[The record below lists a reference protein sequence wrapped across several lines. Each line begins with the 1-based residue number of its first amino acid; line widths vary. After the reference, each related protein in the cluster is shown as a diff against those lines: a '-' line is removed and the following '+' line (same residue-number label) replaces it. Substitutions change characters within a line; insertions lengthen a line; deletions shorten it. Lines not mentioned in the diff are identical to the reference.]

1 MDRRQLLDRAARN
14 GDERVLLAHILDK
27 CEQSRNRNIP
37 SATDFLS
44 PAEQRSAQ
52 DLLHAAA
59 IHDGCAFCGGFERAE
74 RRMLLFLP
82 DWQEEADESEYM
94 TALRCTYRK
103 EDTLTHR
110 DFLGSLM
117 AQGVT
122 REKLGDILV
131 SEGSCDLIVSRDIAP
146 YLLQNVT
153 SAGRVKLS
161 VSEIELSDLSVP
173 ALKVKEI
180 RDTVST
186 LRLDAVAASGFSM
199 SRGKAQELISS
210 GRVQLNHRETLKS
223 DAPVAQGDVIS
234 ARGLGKFE
242 VAEVGGLSK
251 KEERRCFCA
260 DTCKENQTMT
270 MDEKI
275 ARINALAH
283 KAKAEGLTDEEKEE
297 QAQLRRDYI
306 DSVKANLKSQ
316 LNTLYVL
323 DEKTGK
329 KTKIVDFER
338 ERAARAGKKKENR

>member
-1 MDRRQLLDRAARN
+1 MDRRQLLDRAAQS
-14 GDERVLLAHILDK
+14 GEERVLLAHILDK
-27 CEQSRNRNIP
+27 CEQSRQRNIP
-37 SATDFLS
+37 AATDFLS
-44 PAEQRSAQ
+44 PAEQRAAQ
-52 DLLHAAA
+52 ELLHAAA
-59 IHDGCAFCGGFERAE
+59 IHEGYAFRGGYERAE
-74 RRMLLFLP
+74 RKMLFFLP
-82 DWQEEADESEYM
+82 DWQEEADESESM

-117 AQGVT
+117 AQGIT

-131 SEGSCDLIVSRDIAP
+131 GSCDLIVSRDIAP

-161 VSEIELSDLSVP
+161 VSEIGLSDLNVP

-210 GRVQLNHRETLKS
+210 GRVQLNHRETLKA
-223 DAPVAQGDVIS
+223 DAPVAQGDVVS

-251 KEERRCFCA
+251 KGR
-260 DTCKENQTMT
+260 T
-270 MDEKI
+270 
-275 ARINALAH
+275 AL
-283 KAKAEGLTDEEKEE
+283 L
-297 QAQLRRDYI
+297 LRRY
-306 DSVKANLKSQ
+306 L
-316 LNTLYVL
+316 
-323 DEKTGK
+323 
-329 KTKIVDFER
+329 
-338 ERAARAGKKKENR
+338 

>member
-1 MDRRQLLDRAARN
+1 MMDRRQLLDRAARN

-146 YLLQNVT
+146 YLLQNV
-153 SAGRVKLS
+153 
-161 VSEIELSDLSVP
+161 
-173 ALKVKEI
+173 
-180 RDTVST
+180 
-186 LRLDAVAASGFSM
+186 SGFSM

-210 GRVQLNHRETLKS
+210 GRVQLNYRETLKS

-251 KEERRCFCA
+251 KGR
-260 DTCKENQTMT
+260 T
-270 MDEKI
+270 
-275 ARINALAH
+275 ALLLH
-283 KAKAEGLTDEEKEE
+283 RYL
-297 QAQLRRDYI
+297 
-306 DSVKANLKSQ
+306 
-316 LNTLYVL
+316 
-323 DEKTGK
+323 
-329 KTKIVDFER
+329 
-338 ERAARAGKKKENR
+338 

>member
-1 MDRRQLLDRAARN
+1 MMDRRQLLDRAARN

-131 SEGSCDLIVSRDIAP
+131 SEGSCDLIVSRDI
-146 YLLQNVT
+146 
-153 SAGRVKLS
+153 
-161 VSEIELSDLSVP
+161 ELSDLSVP
-173 ALKVKEI
+173 ELKVKEI

-210 GRVQLNHRETLKS
+210 GRVQLNYRETLKS

-251 KEERRCFCA
+251 KGR
-260 DTCKENQTMT
+260 T
-270 MDEKI
+270 
-275 ARINALAH
+275 ALLLH
-283 KAKAEGLTDEEKEE
+283 RYL
-297 QAQLRRDYI
+297 
-306 DSVKANLKSQ
+306 
-316 LNTLYVL
+316 
-323 DEKTGK
+323 
-329 KTKIVDFER
+329 
-338 ERAARAGKKKENR
+338 

>member
-44 PAEQRSAQ
+44 PAEQHSAQ

-161 VSEIELSDLSVP
+161 VSEIKLSDLSVP
-173 ALKVKEI
+173 ELKVKEI

-186 LRLDAVAASGFSM
+186 LRLDAVAASGFFDEP
-199 SRGKAQELISS
+199 RQGAGAHFLGPRAAQLPRNAQE
-210 GRVQLNHRETLKS
+210 
-223 DAPVAQGDVIS
+223 
-234 ARGLGKFE
+234 
-242 VAEVGGLSK
+242 
-251 KEERRCFCA
+251 RRP
-260 DTCKENQTMT
+260 
-270 MDEKI
+270 
-275 ARINALAH
+275 R
-283 KAKAEGLTDEEKEE
+283 
-297 QAQLRRDYI
+297 
-306 DSVKANLKSQ
+306 
-316 LNTLYVL
+316 
-323 DEKTGK
+323 
-329 KTKIVDFER
+329 
-338 ERAARAGKKKENR
+338 RAGGCDLRPRPRQVRGRRGRRPE

>member
-1 MDRRQLLDRAARN
+1 MMDRRQLLDRAARN

-27 CEQSRNRNIP
+27 CEQSRKRNIP

-82 DWQEEADESEYM
+82 DWQDYLMSEDGPAAAVRAAY
-94 TALRCTYRK
+94 YEK
-103 EDTLTHR
+103 DVLTHR

-173 ALKVKEI
+173 ELKVKEI

-186 LRLDAVAASGFSM
+186 LRLDAVGSGFSM
-199 SRGKAQELISS
+199 SRSKAQELISS
-210 GRVQLNHRETLKS
+210 GRVQLNYRETLKS

-251 KEERRCFCA
+251 KGR
-260 DTCKENQTMT
+260 T
-270 MDEKI
+270 
-275 ARINALAH
+275 AL
-283 KAKAEGLTDEEKEE
+283 L
-297 QAQLRRDYI
+297 LRRY
-306 DSVKANLKSQ
+306 L
-316 LNTLYVL
+316 
-323 DEKTGK
+323 
-329 KTKIVDFER
+329 
-338 ERAARAGKKKENR
+338 

>member
-1 MDRRQLLDRAARN
+1 MDRRSLLDRAAKSAE
-14 GDERVLLAHILDK
+14 ERVLLGHILDK
-27 CEQSRNRNIP
+27 YDQCRQRNLPTNT
-37 SATDFLS
+37 AFLS
-44 PAEQRSAQ
+44 PAEAQ
-52 DLLHAAA
+52 GARDLLRAAA
-59 IHDGCAFCGGFERAE
+59 IHEGFALLGGYEGAE
-74 RRMLLFLP
+74 RRMLFFLP

-146 YLLQNVT
+146 YLMQNMT

-173 ALKVKEI
+173 ELKVKEI

-186 LRLDAVAASGFSM
+186 LRLDAGAASGFSM

-210 GRVQLNHRETLKS
+210 GRVQLNYRETLKS

-251 KEERRCFCA
+251 KGR
-260 DTCKENQTMT
+260 TG
-270 MDEKI
+270 I
-275 ARINALAH
+275 L
-283 KAKAEGLTDEEKEE
+283 
-297 QAQLRRDYI
+297 LRRY
-306 DSVKANLKSQ
+306 L
-316 LNTLYVL
+316 
-323 DEKTGK
+323 
-329 KTKIVDFER
+329 
-338 ERAARAGKKKENR
+338 

>member
-1 MDRRQLLDRAARN
+1 MMDRRQLLDRAARN

-44 PAEQRSAQ
+44 PADQRSAQ

-59 IHDGCAFCGGFERAE
+59 IHDGCAFCGGFARAE

-173 ALKVKEI
+173 ELKVKEI

-210 GRVQLNHRETLKS
+210 GRVQLNYRETLKS

-251 KEERRCFCA
+251 KGR
-260 DTCKENQTMT
+260 T
-270 MDEKI
+270 
-275 ARINALAH
+275 AL
-283 KAKAEGLTDEEKEE
+283 L
-297 QAQLRRDYI
+297 LRRY
-306 DSVKANLKSQ
+306 L
-316 LNTLYVL
+316 
-323 DEKTGK
+323 
-329 KTKIVDFER
+329 
-338 ERAARAGKKKENR
+338 

>member
-1 MDRRQLLDRAARN
+1 MERRQLLDRAAHS
-14 GDERVLLAHILDK
+14 GEERVLLARVLDRY
-27 CEQSRNRNIP
+27 EQCRTRAVP
-37 SATDFLS
+37 TATDFLS
-44 PAEQRSAQ
+44 PAEQRAAQ
-52 DLLHAAA
+52 ELLHAAA
-59 IHDGCAFCGGFERAE
+59 VHEGFALCGGYERAE

-82 DWQEEADESEYM
+82 DWQEEPDETEYM

-131 SEGSCDLIVSRDIAP
+131 SEDSCDLIVSRDIAP
-146 YLLQNVT
+146 YLLQNVK
-153 SAGRVKLS
+153 SVGRVKLS

-173 ALKVKEI
+173 ELKVKEI

-210 GRVQLNHRETLKS
+210 GRMQLNHRETLKS

-234 ARGLGKFE
+234 ARSLGKFE

-251 KEERRCFCA
+251 KGR
-260 DTCKENQTMT
+260 T
-270 MDEKI
+270 
-275 ARINALAH
+275 AL
-283 KAKAEGLTDEEKEE
+283 L
-297 QAQLRRDYI
+297 LRRY
-306 DSVKANLKSQ
+306 L
-316 LNTLYVL
+316 
-323 DEKTGK
+323 
-329 KTKIVDFER
+329 
-338 ERAARAGKKKENR
+338 

>member
-1 MDRRQLLDRAARN
+1 MDKRQLLDRAAQS
-14 GDERVLLAHILDK
+14 GEERVLLAHILDK
-27 CEQSRNRNIP
+27 CEQCRNRNIP

-59 IHDGCAFCGGFERAE
+59 IHDGYAFCGGYARAE
-74 RRMLLFLP
+74 RKILLFLP
-82 DWQEEADESEYM
+82 DWQDQADEDEYM

-103 EDTLTHR
+103 EDVLTHR

-117 AQGVT
+117 AQGIT

-131 SEGSCDLIVSRDIAP
+131 SEGACDLIVSRDIAD

-161 VSEIELSDLSVP
+161 LSEIDLAALRIPEL
-173 ALKVKEI
+173 KIKEV

-251 KEERRCFCA
+251 KGR
-260 DTCKENQTMT
+260 T
-270 MDEKI
+270 
-275 ARINALAH
+275 AL
-283 KAKAEGLTDEEKEE
+283 L
-297 QAQLRRDYI
+297 LRRY
-306 DSVKANLKSQ
+306 L
-316 LNTLYVL
+316 
-323 DEKTGK
+323 
-329 KTKIVDFER
+329 
-338 ERAARAGKKKENR
+338 

>member
-1 MDRRQLLDRAARN
+1 MMDRRQLLDRAARN

-74 RRMLLFLP
+74 RRMILFLP

-173 ALKVKEI
+173 ELKVKEI

-186 LRLDAVAASGFSM
+186 LRLDAERLFDEPRQGAGAHLIRARAAQPP
-199 SRGKAQELISS
+199 RNAQE
-210 GRVQLNHRETLKS
+210 RRPRR
-223 DAPVAQGDVIS
+223 A
-234 ARGLGKFE
+234 
-242 VAEVGGLSK
+242 GG
-251 KEERRCFCA
+251 C
-260 DTCKENQTMT
+260 D
-270 MDEKI
+270 
-275 ARINALAH
+275 
-283 KAKAEGLTDEEKEE
+283 
-297 QAQLRRDYI
+297 LR
-306 DSVKANLKSQ
+306 
-316 LNTLYVL
+316 
-323 DEKTGK
+323 
-329 KTKIVDFER
+329 
-338 ERAARAGKKKENR
+338 ARAWKIRGRRGRRPE

>member
-1 MDRRQLLDRAARN
+1 
-14 GDERVLLAHILDK
+14 
-27 CEQSRNRNIP
+27 
-37 SATDFLS
+37 
-44 PAEQRSAQ
+44 
-52 DLLHAAA
+52 
-59 IHDGCAFCGGFERAE
+59 
-74 RRMLLFLP
+74 MLLFLP

-173 ALKVKEI
+173 ELKVKEI

-186 LRLDAVAASGFSM
+186 LRL
-199 SRGKAQELISS
+199 
-210 GRVQLNHRETLKS
+210 
-223 DAPVAQGDVIS
+223 APVAQGDVIS

-251 KEERRCFCA
+251 KGR
-260 DTCKENQTMT
+260 T
-270 MDEKI
+270 
-275 ARINALAH
+275 ALLLH
-283 KAKAEGLTDEEKEE
+283 RYL
-297 QAQLRRDYI
+297 
-306 DSVKANLKSQ
+306 
-316 LNTLYVL
+316 
-323 DEKTGK
+323 
-329 KTKIVDFER
+329 
-338 ERAARAGKKKENR
+338 

>member
-122 REKLGDILV
+122 REKLGDIV
-131 SEGSCDLIVSRDIAP
+131 VRHEDLLFDD
-146 YLLQNVT
+146 
-153 SAGRVKLS
+153 GR
-161 VSEIELSDLSVP
+161 P
-173 ALKVKEI
+173 
-180 RDTVST
+180 
-186 LRLDAVAASGFSM
+186 
-199 SRGKAQELISS
+199 
-210 GRVQLNHRETLKS
+210 
-223 DAPVAQGDVIS
+223 
-234 ARGLGKFE
+234 
-242 VAEVGGLSK
+242 
-251 KEERRCFCA
+251 
-260 DTCKENQTMT
+260 
-270 MDEKI
+270 
-275 ARINALAH
+275 
-283 KAKAEGLTDEEKEE
+283 E
-297 QAQLRRDYI
+297 QAARRRGGSIVPDDDVFILR
-306 DSVKANLKSQ
+306 
-316 LNTLYVL
+316 
-323 DEKTGK
+323 TGPQHGGS
-329 KTKIVDFER
+329 
-338 ERAARAGKKKENR
+338 AAETS

>member
-1 MDRRQLLDRAARN
+1 MMDRRQLLDRAARN

-173 ALKVKEI
+173 ELKVKEI

-186 LRLDAVAASGFSM
+186 LRLDAVA
-199 SRGKAQELISS
+199 

-251 KEERRCFCA
+251 KGR
-260 DTCKENQTMT
+260 T
-270 MDEKI
+270 
-275 ARINALAH
+275 AL
-283 KAKAEGLTDEEKEE
+283 L
-297 QAQLRRDYI
+297 LRRY
-306 DSVKANLKSQ
+306 L
-316 LNTLYVL
+316 
-323 DEKTGK
+323 
-329 KTKIVDFER
+329 
-338 ERAARAGKKKENR
+338 

>member
-1 MDRRQLLDRAARN
+1 MMDRRQLLDRAARN

-59 IHDGCAFCGGFERAE
+59 IHDGCAFCGGFELAE
-74 RRMLLFLP
+74 RRLASAGG
-82 DWQEEADESEYM
+82 ADDSEYM

-173 ALKVKEI
+173 ELKVKEI

-210 GRVQLNHRETLKS
+210 GRVQLNYRETLKS

-251 KEERRCFCA
+251 KGR
-260 DTCKENQTMT
+260 T
-270 MDEKI
+270 
-275 ARINALAH
+275 ALLLH
-283 KAKAEGLTDEEKEE
+283 RYL
-297 QAQLRRDYI
+297 
-306 DSVKANLKSQ
+306 
-316 LNTLYVL
+316 
-323 DEKTGK
+323 
-329 KTKIVDFER
+329 
-338 ERAARAGKKKENR
+338 

>member
-1 MDRRQLLDRAARN
+1 MEKRQLLDRAAQS
-14 GDERVLLAHILDK
+14 GEERVLLAHILDK

-37 SATDFLS
+37 AATDFLS
-44 PAEQRSAQ
+44 PAGQRAAQ

-59 IHDGCAFCGGFERAE
+59 IHDGYAFCGGYERAE

-110 DFLGSLM
+110 DFLGALM

-131 SEGSCDLIVSRDIAP
+131 SEGSTDLIVSRDIAP

-153 SAGRVKLS
+153 GAGRVKLTLC
-161 VSEIELSDLSVP
+161 EIGLPELHIP
-173 ALKVKEI
+173 ALKIREI

-199 SRGKAQELISS
+199 SRGRAQELISA

-242 VAEVGGLSK
+242 VVEVGGLSK
-251 KEERRCFCA
+251 KGR
-260 DTCKENQTMT
+260 T
-270 MDEKI
+270 
-275 ARINALAH
+275 AL
-283 KAKAEGLTDEEKEE
+283 L
-297 QAQLRRDYI
+297 LRRY
-306 DSVKANLKSQ
+306 L
-316 LNTLYVL
+316 
-323 DEKTGK
+323 
-329 KTKIVDFER
+329 
-338 ERAARAGKKKENR
+338 

>member
-59 IHDGCAFCGGFERAE
+59 IHDGYAFCGGFERAE

-131 SEGSCDLIVSRDIAP
+131 SEGSSRDIAP

-173 ALKVKEI
+173 ELKVKEI

-210 GRVQLNHRETLKS
+210 GCVQLNHRETLKS

-234 ARGLGKFE
+234 VRGLGKFE

-251 KEERRCFCA
+251 KGR
-260 DTCKENQTMT
+260 T
-270 MDEKI
+270 
-275 ARINALAH
+275 AL
-283 KAKAEGLTDEEKEE
+283 L
-297 QAQLRRDYI
+297 LRRY
-306 DSVKANLKSQ
+306 L
-316 LNTLYVL
+316 
-323 DEKTGK
+323 
-329 KTKIVDFER
+329 
-338 ERAARAGKKKENR
+338 

>member
-1 MDRRQLLDRAARN
+1 MMDRRQLLDRAARN

-27 CEQSRNRNIP
+27 CEQCRNRNIP

-59 IHDGCAFCGGFERAE
+59 IHDGYAFCGGFARAE

-82 DWQEEADESEYM
+82 DWQEEADESESM

-117 AQGVT
+117 AQGIT

-161 VSEIELSDLSVP
+161 VREIKLSELNVP

-186 LRLDAVAASGFSM
+186 LRLDAVASGFSM

-210 GRVQLNHRETLKS
+210 GRVQLNYRETLKS

-251 KEERRCFCA
+251 KGR
-260 DTCKENQTMT
+260 T
-270 MDEKI
+270 
-275 ARINALAH
+275 AL
-283 KAKAEGLTDEEKEE
+283 L
-297 QAQLRRDYI
+297 LRRY
-306 DSVKANLKSQ
+306 L
-316 LNTLYVL
+316 
-323 DEKTGK
+323 
-329 KTKIVDFER
+329 
-338 ERAARAGKKKENR
+338 